1 MSSGKG
7 AFGDKKAFNVKTMLI
22 SIPQLALP
30 VLLYWLGSTMANANV
45 GLAIVASAGVIG
57 FALKDKVFSLIEK
70 IYKSEKYATI
80 AAYKQKG

>member
-1 MSSGKG
+1 
-7 AFGDKKAFNVKTMLI
+7 MLI

-30 VLLYWLGSTMANANV
+30 VLLYWLGSKYANPNV
-45 GLAIVASAGVIG
+45 GLALVAGTGVIG
-57 FALKDKVFSLIEK
+57 FAFKEKAFSVIEK